1 MTDVG
6 LPGQLTLDPSCR
18 SSSPTR
24 STAGPQ
30 GVGAALPERADS
42 SMPSS
47 HSSSW
52 HAPSTSCSS
61 TLPAWARASSLRL
74 LGMQPSGPTTPFASC
89 APPTPSE
96 YWHKRDITGTSEI
109 RSLLRQDLPLPG
121 PAHPRRPRPTQD
133 APTAVNGPKRVG
145 HRQASKGQLRHH
157 LNRAVDEWLGLFDDP
172 ILGNDALDRLANA
185 NYQIVTEGQCCRE
198 RLSTHKALLD

>member
-1 MTDVG
+1 M
-6 LPGQLTLDPSCR
+6 DPSCR

-30 GVGAALPERADS
+30 RVGAALPEG
-42 SMPSS
+42 
-47 HSSSW
+47 
-52 HAPSTSCSS
+52 
-61 TLPAWARASSLRL
+61 RL
-74 LGMQPSGPTTPFASC
+74 LDAVFSLQFLART
-89 APPTPSE
+89 E
-96 YWHKRDITGTSEI
+96 YVLLVDPAGVGKSFIAQAIWVCSHRGRPLRSLSARRRLLQSNGTSEI

-172 ILGNDALDRLANA
+172 ILGNAALDRLANA